1 MYIKVKVNKFKLVL
15 DRKYIALVVSR
26 IYNSDYKYMI
36 ENWDKASPCFYSTQA
51 CFKTMSE
58 LKQYLKQRYLKIGKK
73 LSCNNFYHEIIGDF
87 DMVQHMSKKEYDD
100 IRGNIKEF
108 ALMSNGELTGAFYKN
123 KQVHFCNPNV
133 KDRKIFK

>member
-1 MYIKVKVNKFKLVL
+1 MRLLGILTW
-15 DRKYIALVVSR
+15 
-26 IYNSDYKYMI
+26 YNT
-36 ENWDKASPCFYSTQA
+36 WA
-51 CFKTMSE
+51 
-58 LKQYLKQRYLKIGKK
+58 
-73 LSCNNFYHEIIGDF
+73 
-87 DMVQHMSKKEYDD
+87 KKEYDD